1 MATEPAPAPAPKRS
15 LFNKPKWATP
25 SSTTSAATTTI
36 SPDDLF
42 SRKSALPSLLKENE
56 ERRRRKVEKQR
67 KEKER
72 ERRKSHREE
81 EERASG
87 AEASEKRRR
96 ISEED
101 YKRYGLVSPAKRTQ
115 QEAEEAAKGGD
126 DEDAV
131 VKGKHKAKD
140 RKKQPV
146 TLDEDEEQDLPSTVD
161 MKPTRISP
169 RGKKQE
175 TITLSDNDSPND
187 DAELYTRSP
196 KLVPDPVPAS
206 PSPDSDDEFTELAA
220 LARERRRKREQEASH
235 TPGGG
240 GASTPAPT
248 VFDPV
253 IKVLVTSPI
262 KDTKPLLV
270 HRKLSQR
277 FQEIRTVWCQK
288 QGFDEET
295 SSKIFLIFKMRKLY
309 DVTTC
314 KSLGIKVDAE
324 GTVLGSAGL
333 GDDDEEGRVH
343 VVAVTEEAFVE
354 MKRKRDEAR
363 NVHLNVEEEG
373 AVEEEKTETVEE
385 VKKIK
390 LLLKAKGYPDY
401 KLIVRPTTTFDRIAS
416 AFKREYKI
424 AEDTEVAL
432 VQDGDALP
440 MDDKVQD
447 TDIEDMDCLEVHI
460 K

>member
-1 MATEPAPAPAPKRS
+1 MATEPVPAPAPKRS

-25 SSTTSAATTTI
+25 SSTTPAATTT

-42 SRKSALPSLLKENE
+42 ARKSALPSLLKENE

-72 ERRKSHREE
+72 ERRKSPREE

-87 AEASEKRRR
+87 AGASEKRRR

-101 YKRYGLVSPAKRTQ
+101 YKRYGLVSPAKRAQ
-115 QEAEEAAKGGD
+115 QEAEQAAKGGD

-131 VKGKHKAKD
+131 VRGKRKGKD
-140 RKKQPV
+140 EKKQPV
-146 TLDEDEEQDLPSTVD
+146 TLDEDEDQDLPSAVD
-161 MKPTRISP
+161 RKATRTSP

-175 TITLSDNDSPND
+175 TITLSDNDSPDD

-196 KLVPDPVPAS
+196 KRPKA
-206 PSPDSDDEFTELAA
+206 PSPPLDSDDEFSELAA
-220 LARERRRKREQEASH
+220 LARERRRKREREASH
-235 TPGGG
+235 TPGSGDV
-240 GASTPAPT
+240 STPAPT
-248 VFDPV
+248 IFDPI

-295 SSKIFLIFKMRKLY
+295 SCKIFLIFKMRKLY

-324 GTVLGSAGL
+324 GTVLGSSGL

-343 VVAVTEEAFVE
+343 VVAVTEEAFVD

-373 AVEEEKTETVEE
+373 AVGEEKMETVEE